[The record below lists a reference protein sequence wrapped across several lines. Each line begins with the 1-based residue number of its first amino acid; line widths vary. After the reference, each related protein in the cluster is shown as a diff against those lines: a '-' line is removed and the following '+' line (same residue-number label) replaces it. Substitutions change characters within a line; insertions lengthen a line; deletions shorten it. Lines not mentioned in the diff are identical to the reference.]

1 MTQSFSVR
9 QLQDRPGAAIKAAQ
23 EGERVL
29 LTHNGQP
36 AAALVSL
43 TDLEKLAML
52 TAFET
57 PPPDNTAERDVALAV
72 LQRTGGDV
80 LAALALLS
88 RVQIALVTE
97 HETQQRA
104 ARKARAAMGDK

>member
-1 MTQSFSVR
+1 MIEYSVKDIQQNISKALR
-9 QLQDRPGAAIKAAQ
+9 QLKDGDRPII
-23 EGERVL
+23 
-29 LTHNGQP
+29 TSNGQ
-36 AAALVSL
+36 AVAALISL
-43 TDLEKLAML
+43 ADLEKLTML

-57 PPPDNTAERDVALAV
+57 PPPQDTAERDVALAV

-97 HETQQRA
+97 HEIQQRA
-104 ARKARAAMGDK
+104 ARKARAALGDK